1 MIKKVDIAHAGQSS
15 EEALILLETAIS
27 TAKNEHN
34 VVAVKVVHGLGSGR
48 VAEKVRAWAKEQEG
62 RFKAVIPGENY
73 DTFNK
78 SAVDMRSELSNK
90 EDRDFNNRNP
100 GITIFWL

>member
-34 VVAVKVVHGLGSGR
+34 VVAVKVVHCL
-48 VAEKVRAWAKEQEG
+48 
-62 RFKAVIPGENY
+62 
-73 DTFNK
+73 
-78 SAVDMRSELSNK
+78 
-90 EDRDFNNRNP
+90 
-100 GITIFWL
+100 

>member
-1 MIKKVDIAHAGQSS
+1 MIIKVDIAHRGQSS

-27 TAKNEHN
+27 AAKNDSN
-34 VVAVKVVHGLGSGR
+34 VVAVKIVHGLGSGR
-48 VAEKVRAWAKEQEG
+48 IAEKVRVWAKEQEG
-62 RFKAVIPGENY
+62 RFTAVIPGESY

-78 SAVDMRSELSNK
+78 RAVDMRSQLLNK
-90 EDRDFNNRNP
+90 KDRDFNNRNP

>member
-34 VVAVKVVHGLGSGR
+34 VVAVKVVHGLSL
-48 VAEKVRAWAKEQEG
+48 
-62 RFKAVIPGENY
+62 IH
-73 DTFNK
+73 
-78 SAVDMRSELSNK
+78 
-90 EDRDFNNRNP
+90 
-100 GITIFWL
+100 I

>member
-27 TAKNEHN
+27 TAKNEPG
-34 VVAVKVVHGLGSGR
+34 VIAVKVVHGLGSGR
-48 VAEKVRAWAKEQEG
+48 VAEKVRSWAKEQEG
-62 RFKAVIPGENY
+62 RFTAVIYGENY

-78 SAVDMRSELSNK
+78 SSVDMRSNLLNK
-90 EDRDFNNRNP
+90 NDRDFNNRNP

>member
-1 MIKKVDIAHAGQSS
+1 MIKKVDIAHAGQSP

-27 TAKNEHN
+27 TAKNEPN

-48 VAEKVRAWAKEQEG
+48 VAEKVREWAKDQEG
-62 RFKAVIPGENY
+62 RFTAVIPGEEY
-73 DTFNK
+73 DAFNK
-78 SAVDMRSELSNK
+78 SAVDMRSQLLNK
-90 EDRDFNNRNP
+90 KDRDFNNRNP